1 MKSRFTAV
9 HLRPVELADSHLA
22 HLYMECVDAEAR
34 LSGASRLAAVAV
46 HEAREKALDTLWTRL
61 DALDPKLCREMKR
74 AVRDWHDIAVKLRG
88 GE

>member
-9 HLRPVELADSHLA
+9 PLRPVELADPHLA

-34 LSGASRLAAVAV
+34 LCGASRLAAVAV
-46 HEAREKALDTLWTRL
+46 FEAREETLTNLWARL
-61 DALDPKLCREMKR
+61 DALDPKLCRELKH
-74 AVRDWHDIAVKLRG
+74 AVSDWHDIAVKLRG

>member
-9 HLRPVELADSHLA
+9 HLRPVELADPHLA

-34 LSGASRLAAVAV
+34 LSGASKLAATAV
-46 HEAREKALDTLWTRL
+46 FEAREKTLAGLWSRL
-61 DALDPKLCREMKR
+61 DALDPRLGRDLRR
-74 AVRDWHDIAVKLRG
+74 AVQDWHDIAVKLRG

>member
-9 HLRPVELADSHLA
+9 HLRPVELADPHLA
-22 HLYMECVDAEAR
+22 HLYMECVDAESR
-34 LSGASRLAAVAV
+34 LSGASKLAAAAV
-46 HEAREKALDTLWTRL
+46 YEAREKVLADLWARL
-61 DALDPKLCREMKR
+61 DALDPGLGRELKL

>member
-9 HLRPVELADSHLA
+9 HLRSVELADSHLA
-22 HLYMECVDAEAR
+22 HLYMECADAEAR

-46 HEAREKALDTLWTRL
+46 FEAREKALADLWTRL
-61 DALDPKLCREMKR
+61 HALDPRLCRELKN
-74 AVRDWHDIAVKLRG
+74 AVTDWHDIAVKLRG